1 MNHKSDLSLCIILF
15 LLLKINNNMKACLIG
30 YNITNFV
37 LATTLTKKG
46 FEVDIVFEKK
56 QKKIVSNRTIGI
68 SKHNIDYLGTIK
80 INLKKFIWPINKIKI
95 YNLKKQENE
104 KINFESSKGVN
115 FFLIKYQ
122 DIFKITEHIARK
134 NKKIR
139 FKTSSNT
146 KILNIEKKN
155 NYDLVINSDSK
166 NPIIKKFFF
175 SKLSKDYKTSAFT
188 GILRHKK
195 ILNNTAFQ
203 IFTKYGPIAFLPC
216 SAEETS
222 IVFSV
227 QKKYLLKINDIRN
240 EILNS
245 NPIFE
250 VKGLDDLEKFDLK
263 FSYSRKYIHK
273 NILCFGD
280 ALHKFH
286 PLAGQGFNMT
296 IRDIELLNKIIEKKI
311 ECGLEI
317 DNSILFEFQKK
328 IKSLNYIF
336 GIGINFINDFFKI
349 DSLVDGK
356 LSKNIFKIFNRNT
369 ILKKYSIKF
378 ADSGV
383 NF

>member
-1 MNHKSDLSLCIILF
+1 MSLCIILF

-115 FFLIKYQ
+115 FFLIKYR

-139 FKTSSNT
+139 LKNLSNT

-356 LSKNIFKIFNRNT
+356 LSKNIFEIFNRNT

>member
-1 MNHKSDLSLCIILF
+1 
-15 LLLKINNNMKACLIG
+15 MKACLIG

-37 LATTLTKKG
+37 LATTLTNKG

-115 FFLIKYQ
+115 FFLIKYR
-122 DIFKITEHIARK
+122 DIFKITKHIARK

-188 GILRHKK
+188 AILRHKR

-349 DSLVDGK
+349 DSLANGK

-378 ADSGV
+378 ADSGI